1 VVFTILVGVYGLLA
15 AVSGQAALLI
25 GMCLLWGGVN
35 HLSLNMIVSRLAAL
49 DPARR
54 GAILGL
60 NSGMTYISVFLGTA
74 LFGAVFE
81 RLGFVACAL
90 LSAACILPAMA
101 EAWKLRLGRA
111 TVAGSSLR

>member
-1 VVFTILVGVYGLLA
+1 
-15 AVSGQAALLI
+15 
-25 GMCLLWGGVN
+25 
-35 HLSLNMIVSRLAAL
+35 
-49 DPARR
+49 
-54 GAILGL
+54 
-60 NSGMTYISVFLGTA
+60 MTYISVFLGTA